1 MKTVVSTLSPE
12 KLVDEMILR
21 LNTPVNSNK
30 VVVWVEGKDWRV
42 YRKFFNS
49 NKIIEAGSAGGLVIT
64 EAHNK
69 LRKKK
74 PFQKSIVIR
83 DADFKCLE
91 GVSLS
96 ADPDIF
102 YTDGH
107 DVEMMMLK
115 QPVVRQKVCEVF
127 EYTGDVSKFYEDI
140 FKELSPLSYFK
151 WFSYHNGKCYAF
163 EPLGKLM
170 QYKSADLMNLTWIEN
185 MTYDCSKSKWEQ
197 SNHSTPFVRINVT
210 DVVSFMN
217 ANPNVNM
224 YEITN
229 GHDFCNRLAM
239 HIKTKTNYVRNEESI
254 NDSIMVSFD
263 YEQFKNT
270 DLHKSLK
277 AWCDANVDIL
287 R

>member
-1 MKTVVSTLSPE
+1 
-12 KLVDEMILR
+12 
-21 LNTPVNSNK
+21 
-30 VVVWVEGKDWRV
+30 
-42 YRKFFNS
+42 
-49 NKIIEAGSAGGLVIT
+49 
-64 EAHNK
+64 
-69 LRKKK
+69 
-74 PFQKSIVIR
+74 
-83 DADFKCLE
+83 
-91 GVSLS
+91 
-96 ADPDIF
+96 
-102 YTDGH
+102 
-107 DVEMMMLK
+107 
-115 QPVVRQKVCEVF
+115 
-127 EYTGDVSKFYEDI
+127 
-140 FKELSPLSYFK
+140 
-151 WFSYHNGKCYAF
+151 
-163 EPLGKLM
+163 
-170 QYKSADLMNLTWIEN
+170 MNLTWIEN

-270 DLHKSLK
+270 NLHKSLRV
-277 AWCDANVDIL
+277 WCDANVDIL